1 MDDKIKILIASVLK
15 PADDVRSFSKI
26 GQSLAQTN
34 KYEVNIIGF
43 ESKKKVSTENIFL
56 YPIFKFNRISIKR
69 LFAPLYVLKKYLQ
82 LKPELIIV
90 NTPELLWIIYLI
102 KILFGT
108 KTIYDIRENYR
119 YNVRQNQIY
128 GGIIRP
134 LSLLYIQVTEK
145 LTKYFIDGIFV
156 AEEIY
161 LKELKFIH
169 KKPFIKLLNK
179 SVIPQA
185 NKLNSLKFAS
195 KQELKFIYSG
205 TIGEE
210 YGTLEAIY
218 FCKKLWATNP
228 NITLSIIGYSSDN
241 QYLNLI
247 QNEINQVEFIHLITE
262 DHPIPHSQIINEIKN
277 SDIALLPYQLN
288 PNISGRFPTKIYDYL
303 ALGIPMIIPPHTH
316 WKAYLDQYS
325 ACISLDFTNPN
336 INKFKQELSS
346 TTFYKTFPKEEIQWQ
361 SQEDKMLQFVLKIMS
376 K

>member
-1 MDDKIKILIASVLK
+1 M
-15 PADDVRSFSKI
+15 
-26 GQSLAQTN
+26 Q
-34 KYEVNIIGF
+34 
-43 ESKKKVSTENIFL
+43 
-56 YPIFKFNRISIKR
+56 
-69 LFAPLYVLKKYLQ
+69 
-82 LKPELIIV
+82 
-90 NTPELLWIIYLI
+90 
-102 KILFGT
+102 
-108 KTIYDIRENYR
+108 
-119 YNVRQNQIY
+119 
-128 GGIIRP
+128 
-134 LSLLYIQVTEK
+134 
-145 LTKYFIDGIFV
+145 
-156 AEEIY
+156 
-161 LKELKFIH
+161 
-169 KKPFIKLLNK
+169 
-179 SVIPQA
+179 
-185 NKLNSLKFAS
+185 
-195 KQELKFIYSG
+195 
-205 TIGEE
+205 
-210 YGTLEAIY
+210 
-218 FCKKLWATNP
+218 KLWATNP